1 MAKVKGKVV
10 LNPIALQNI
19 RQQLRDA
26 AWLTMENVRD
36 DLITSQTMPFDT
48 GTMQNSE
55 TFVVIAFGDNN
66 DIRAILVH
74 GSPYARYQ
82 YYGISVKGNPLNYQT
97 VNNPYARSHWLNP
110 YLDGAFLTEAFSEN
124 LKKIREEA

>member
-1 MAKVKGKVV
+1 MMAKVKGKVI

-36 DLITSQTMPFDT
+36 DLISSQTMPFDT

-55 TFVVIAFGDNN
+55 TFVVIAFGDN

-74 GSPYARYQ
+74 GGPYARYQ

-97 VNNPYARSHWLNP
+97 VNNPYARSHWLKP
-110 YLDGAFLTEAFSEN
+110 YIDGVFLTEAFNKN
-124 LKKIREEA
+124 LKRIREET